1 MEEVRDRSGAREAV
15 ETIDAVARQGA
26 VHEAQC
32 RVAIIGVHVAIL
44 PFPTILAS
52 TRVVE
57 MHVRARRAVLTF
69 LLIIHINTIVHTY
82 AARLSFPS
90 CGACAVEIKGDSAGR
105 SEKNADIKCLTC
117 ERIYSQ
123 QCSRF

>member
-1 MEEVRDRSGAREAV
+1 MEEVRDCHSDRSGAREAV

-26 VHEAQC
+26 VL
-32 RVAIIGVHVAIL
+32 AIIGVHVAIL

-69 LLIIHINTIVHTY
+69 LLIIHINTIVHTF

-90 CGACAVEIKGDSAGR
+90 CGACTVEIKGDSAGR
-105 SEKNADIKCLTC
+105 SEKNSDINM
-117 ERIYSQ
+117 
-123 QCSRF
+123 